1 MATETTI
8 VREAPFVE
16 EARKDLLTSAEALAG
31 VPVTIPQVQVA
42 PTSSTTTQAY
52 DLAQTG
58 IGGYQPYLT
67 EAAGQLGSAATGL
80 TSMQGILDA
89 LKERGTPLL
98 DEATTAAR
106 AGAGDITSRIAA
118 FQDPYQQQVI
128 DTFSQEADRQAQMA
142 QGRAQDAAIQRGA
155 FGGGGGLLQGAEIER
170 NLADVKQRN
179 MAGLMS
185 QGYGQALGAAEREAG
200 RMQALPGQLMGI
212 EQLQYGLPT
221 GLAGSYL
228 AGVGGA
234 QNLSGAY
241 GGLGSL
247 AQQLPAQDVAL
258 LSQIGAQQQQ
268 QAQQA
273 LDIYRQNQMSQLYEP
288 YQRVGW
294 MGDILKGQP
303 STTSTLTSSTDP
315 RANPLSQMLGGGIS
329 LAGIFGPQGYGSGY
343 LFQNPSLAGKV
354 PT

>member
-16 EARKDLLTSAEALAG
+16 EARQDLLASAAALADQ
-31 VPVTIPQVQVA
+31 PVTVPQVQLA
-42 PTSSTTTQAY
+42 PTSDTTTQAY
-52 DLAQTG
+52 NLAQTG
-58 IGGYQPYLT
+58 IGGYQPFLT
-67 EAAGQLGSAATGL
+67 GAGTQLAGAGSNL
-80 TSMQGILDA
+80 TSMQGILDT
-89 LKERGTPLL
+89 LRDRGTPLL

-106 AGAGDITSRIAA
+106 AGAGDITSRISA

-128 DTFSQEADRQAQMA
+128 DAFNREADRQAAMA
-142 QGRAQDAAIQRGA
+142 KGRAQDAAIKRGA
-155 FGGGGGLLQGAEIER
+155 FGGGGGLLESAEIER
-170 NLADVKQRN
+170 NLGDVKQRN
-179 MAGLMS
+179 LAGLLS

-212 EQLQYGLPT
+212 EQLQYGLPS

-228 AGVGGA
+228 AGAGGA
-234 QNLSGAY
+234 QNLAGAY

-247 AQQLPAQDVAL
+247 TQQLPAQDVAL
-258 LSQIGAQQQQ
+258 LSQIGSQQQQ

-273 LDIYRQNQMSQLYEP
+273 LDVFRQNQMTQLYEP
-288 YQRVGW
+288 YQRIGW

-303 STTSTLTSSTDP
+303 SVQSTLTQSTDP

-329 LAGIFGPQGYGSGY
+329 LAGIFGPQGFGSGY
-343 LFQNPSLAGKV
+343 LFRNPSLAGKG
-354 PT
+354 